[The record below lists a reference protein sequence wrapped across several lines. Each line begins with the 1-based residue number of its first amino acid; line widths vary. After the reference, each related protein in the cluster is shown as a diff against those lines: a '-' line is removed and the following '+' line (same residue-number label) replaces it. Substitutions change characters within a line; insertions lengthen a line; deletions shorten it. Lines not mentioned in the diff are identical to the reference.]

1 MRCGGCVR
9 SVERI
14 LGNTCGVKDFSVRVG
29 SFEAVIDPQQVQGS
43 DIVAVLERAGLGA
56 DFQEEAP

>member
-14 LGNTCGVKDFSVRVG
+14 LGNFSGVKEFDVRVG
-29 SFEAVIDPQQVQGS
+29 SFEAAIDLRQVDGS
-43 DIVAVLERAGLGA
+43 DIVDALKRAGYDA
-56 DFQEEAP
+56 DFREED